1 MTEWSDV
8 SLAVIAVATG
18 VMALAQIGVFFYI
31 ARLSRRVTR
40 VAARVER
47 ELDPVLG
54 KVQES
59 CADAAKVVNLALAL
73 VDRADQTN
81 QVVARLA
88 RRADETLDIAQKVI
102 VTPARR
108 ALALFDGLKSI
119 LAADPVPAAR
129 TPQEPVSSRE
139 DEPSAVG

>member
-18 VMALAQIGVFFYI
+18 VMALAQIGVFLYI

-59 CADAAKVVNLALAL
+59 CADAAKAVNLALAL

-81 QVVARLA
+81 QAVARLA

-119 LAADPVPAAR
+119 FAADPVPTAR
-129 TPQEPVSSRE
+129 TPQEPASSRE
-139 DEPSAVG
+139 DEPPTVA

>member
-1 MTEWSDV
+1 MTEWSEL

-18 VMALAQIGVFFYI
+18 VMALAQICVFVYV
-31 ARLSRRVTR
+31 ARLSRRITR
-40 VAARVER
+40 VADLMER

-59 CADAAKVVNLALAL
+59 CADAAKAVSLVLTVVE
-73 VDRADQTN
+73 RAN
-81 QVVARLA
+81 QINEVVIGLA
-88 RRADETLDIAQKVI
+88 RRADETLDMAQKAI

-108 ALALFDGLKSI
+108 GLALIEGLKAIFS
-119 LAADPVPAAR
+119 ADPVPAAR
-129 TPQEPVSSRE
+129 TPQEPPSSRE